1 MSLLEFRR
9 RKGAGPDRCPGGGAE
24 TRPWLRP
31 KALALG
37 PEALSRGLTGLGTAT
52 WSAAPMERAAARLLR
67 GSALVSALAPDVL
80 GVGATLALAA
90 GASHITGPGS
100 PLQVPGGSLLSARS
114 VSDPSPGADRD
125 SDLPPGLWRSRPPLL
140 LGVTVAAGEKGAG
153 SYSRS
158 FFALAR
164 TMSGIGATRP
174 WAPRS
179 LGSLGAF
186 CRDVTSL
193 LPRFPNYYISP
204 PLPILTEKMV
214 KIQSWSLSEHSVSLS
229 CAAHLQ
235 R

>member
-1 MSLLEFRR
+1 MRWRR
-9 RKGAGPDRCPGGGAE
+9 ASQE
-24 TRPWLRP
+24 
-31 KALALG
+31 
-37 PEALSRGLTGLGTAT
+37 SGT
-52 WSAAPMERAAARLLR
+52 
-67 GSALVSALAPDVL
+67 
-80 GVGATLALAA
+80 TLALAA

-100 PLQVPGGSLLSARS
+100 PLHVPGGSLLYAGS

-125 SDLPPGLWRSRPPLL
+125 SHLPPGLWRSRPPLL
-140 LGVTVAAGEKGAG
+140 LGGLTIAAGEKGAG

-158 FFALAR
+158 FFAGAR

-174 WAPRS
+174 WEPRS

-214 KIQSWSLSEHSVSLS
+214 KIQSRSLSEQSVSLS

-235 R
+235 H